1 MPVMEGVS
9 IFSLVA
15 RRAREWAENEK
26 SNSRSAAGAVLRHI
40 ESAGKMRLPQREA
53 IEARLWLKF
62 VGGNETLANAVMSGI
77 FIGED
82 TPPRCA
88 YIPPEYPEAQKFF
101 IALAD
106 SHGVRRLDTLA
117 RGRSRPAEEWEADLK
132 RILGGYDYPNR
143 VHSLPM
149 GAGKTYLM
157 AAFIYLDLHFSRL
170 LSGDSRFARNFVVLA
185 PHAAKTAILPSLKT
199 IGEFDPEW
207 VLPKNAAA
215 EARGE
220 IQVEVLDAPK
230 ANPKSTGV
238 NNPNLEKVNRLLQS
252 RGGEN
257 VRGLVF
263 ITNAEKVVLE
273 RLDEYVEVKLGAR
286 KKEEARKHNELRDCM
301 AKIPALSVFLDEAHH
316 TYSRNETD
324 EKKLRQAVA
333 VLDNGGNLREVEG
346 FSGTPL
352 GKTQMDIGG
361 CTIRPKYLQDVL
373 YHFPLAK
380 GIGRFLKTP
389 KVVGYE
395 DVREEAFVSK
405 ALDEFFGDYDIEYQS
420 GAKSKIAFYCPT
432 VAALNKEILPAV
444 KKWLEKNRPGRDD
457 EVLCYYTKNAK
468 NKGYPLPKDAL
479 ASFHSLDSPSSRKR
493 VVLLVAVGK
502 EGWDC
507 RSLTAVALPRRLTT
521 NEFVLQTSCRC
532 LREVDDAEKEK
543 ALIVLGAGN
552 MKILADE
559 LRAVHDISIDEFQSG
574 IRGVEARVLKRK
586 HPLGRLQFKQAKVRW
601 ILESGKAEEPP
612 SARLQKFS
620 VADFVESHPSV
631 GVVREGEI
639 GGGGRITR
647 QTVAAADGGLMQ
659 TPLAETYWNFL
670 LDVERACFG
679 LRTAAE
685 LGREFGDELSRI
697 YRDFDSER
705 KWFANHHNGN
715 ICAEFVGAAAAC
727 LAEAR
732 MHRREES
739 LENADIQL
747 LEWRTDAPAVR
758 VKDGN
763 ILPEGVDY
771 YHPSATMD
779 IVMDALIG
787 DCDKRDISFN
797 YAPYSF
803 DSGYEKKALLELL
816 KEEALSDLELY
827 YNGMRHADLSAF
839 AIQTERG
846 RYTPDFLLLKRK
858 GGAAW
863 RKGEPVAPVAKVLI
877 IETKGG
883 IYDND
888 DFHAKEKFVRDV
900 FLRHNPNFRY
910 HCLRQEEDFDVQLAQ
925 LREVVAGWMDNDQG
939 ERQ

>member
-1 MPVMEGVS
+1 MPIMEGIS
-9 IFSLVA
+9 IFSLA
-15 RRAREWAENEK
+15 TQRAQEWAEDEK
-26 SNSRSAAGAVLRHI
+26 SNSRSAVGAVLQHI
-40 ESAGKMRLPQREA
+40 DSAGKMRLPQREA

-62 VGGNETLANAVMSGI
+62 VGGNKTLAKAVMDGI
-77 FIGED
+77 FIDGD
-82 TPPRCA
+82 TPGCDRIRPG
-88 YIPPEYPEAQKFF
+88 YPEAQKFF

-106 SHGVRRLDTLA
+106 SHKAKKLEDLA
-117 RGRSRPAEEWEADLK
+117 RDLSRSAGDWEADLK
-132 RILGGYDYPNR
+132 KMLGGYDYPNR

-170 LSGDSRFARNFVVLA
+170 LPGDPRFARNFVVLA

-252 RGGEN
+252 RGGESA
-257 VRGLVF
+257 RGLVF

-273 RLDEYVEVKLGAR
+273 RLDEYVEVKMGAR
-286 KKEEARKHNELRDCM
+286 KEEEARKHNELRDCM
-301 AKIPALSVFLDEAHH
+301 ARIPALSVFLDEAHH
-316 TYSRNETD
+316 TYSRNEND
-324 EKKLRQAVA
+324 EKKLRKAVA
-333 VLDNGGNLREVEG
+333 VLADGGNLREAEG

-361 CTIRPKYLQDVL
+361 CKIRPKYLQDVL

-389 KVVGYE
+389 KVAGYE
-395 DVREEAFVSK
+395 NVREEAFVSK
-405 ALDEFFGDYDIEYQS
+405 ALDEFFTGYDIAYKS

-432 VAALNKEILPAV
+432 VAALNEEVLPAV

-457 EVLCYYTKNAK
+457 EVLCYYAK
-468 NKGYPLPKDAL
+468 NKDYPLPKDAL
-479 ASFHSLDSPSSRKR
+479 ASFHSLDSPSNRKR
-493 VVLLVAVGK
+493 IVLLVAVGR

-507 RSLTAVALPRRLTT
+507 RSLTAVALPRRPTT

-532 LREVDDAEKEK
+532 LREVDDAKKEK
-543 ALIVLGAGN
+543 ALIVLGEGN
-552 MKILADE
+552 MRILEEE

-631 GVVREGEI
+631 GRVREGEI
-639 GGGGRITR
+639 GGGGQITR
-647 QTVAAADGGLMQ
+647 QTVAAADGNLMQ
-659 TPLAETYWNFL
+659 TPLAETYWDFL

-685 LGREFGDELSRI
+685 LGREFDDELSRI

-747 LEWRTDAPAVR
+747 LEWRTDAPTVR

-763 ILPEGVDY
+763 ILPEGVAY
-771 YHPSATMD
+771 YHSPATMD
-779 IVMDALIG
+779 RLMDALIG

-803 DSGYEKKALLELL
+803 DSGYEKEALLELL
-816 KEEALSDLELY
+816 KEEALSGLELY
-827 YNGMRHADLSAF
+827 YNGMRHADLSVF

-863 RKGEPVAPVAKVLI
+863 RKGAPVAPVAKVLI

-883 IYDND
+883 IYDNE

-900 FLRHNPNFRY
+900 FLPHNPNFSY
-910 HCLRQEEDFDVQLAQ
+910 LCFRQEKDFQVQLVQ
-925 LREVVAGWMDNDQG
+925 LREAVAEWMDNDKG

>member
-1 MPVMEGVS
+1 MPIMEGIS
-9 IFSLVA
+9 IFSLAA

-26 SNSRSAAGAVLRHI
+26 NNSRSAAGAVLRHI
-40 ESAGKMRLPQREA
+40 DSAGKMRLPQREA

-62 VGGNETLANAVMSGI
+62 VGGNKTLAKAVMSGI

-82 TPPRCA
+82 TPPGCGHIR
-88 YIPPEYPEAQKFF
+88 PGYPEAQKFF

-106 SHGVRRLDTLA
+106 SHKAKKLEDLA
-117 RGRSRPAEEWEADLK
+117 RGLSRSAGDWEADLK
-132 RILGGYDYPNR
+132 KMLGGYDYPNR

-252 RGGEN
+252 RGGESA
-257 VRGLVF
+257 RGLVF

-273 RLDEYVEVKLGAR
+273 RLDDDEYVEVKMGAR
-286 KKEEARKHNELRDCM
+286 KNEEARKHNELRDCM

-316 TYSRNETD
+316 TYSRDESE
-324 EKKLRQAVA
+324 EKKLRKAVA
-333 VLDNGGNLREVEG
+333 VLADGGNLREVEG

-373 YHFPLAK
+373 YHFPLANS
-380 GIGRFLKTP
+380 IGRFLKTP

-405 ALDEFFGDYDIEYQS
+405 ALDEFFDDYDIEYQS

-432 VAALNKEILPAV
+432 VAALNEEILPAV
-444 KKWLEKNRPGRDD
+444 KKWLEKNRPGRGD
-457 EVLCYYTKNAK
+457 EVLCYYAK
-468 NKGYPLPKDAL
+468 NKDYPLPKDAL

-493 VVLLVAVGK
+493 IVLLVAVGR

-507 RSLTAVALPRRLTT
+507 RSLTAVALPRRPTSKEL
-521 NEFVLQTSCRC
+521 VLQTSCRC

-559 LRAVHDISIDEFQSG
+559 LRAVHDISIDQFQSG
-574 IRGVEARVLKRK
+574 IRGVDARVLKRK
-586 HPLGRLQFKQAKVRW
+586 HPLGRLQFKQAGVRW
-601 ILESGKAEEPP
+601 ILESKTAEEPP
-612 SARLQKFS
+612 SWRLQKFS
-620 VADFVESHPSV
+620 VAEFKESRPSV
-631 GVVREGEI
+631 SVKREGEI
-639 GGGGRITR
+639 GEGGRITR
-647 QTVAAADGGLMQ
+647 QTTEEVRGGLAQ
-659 TPLAETYWNFL
+659 APLAETYRDFL
-670 LDVERACFG
+670 MDVQRACFG
-679 LRTAAE
+679 WRTAAA
-685 LGREFGDELSRI
+685 LDRDFGGELSRI
-697 YRDFDSER
+697 YGDFDSER
-705 KWFANHHNGN
+705 KWFANHHDKN

-727 LAEAR
+727 LVEAQR
-732 MHRREES
+732 HRREEFV
-739 LENADIQL
+739 EGADIQL
-747 LEWRTDAPAVR
+747 LEWRTDAPTVQVR
-758 VKDGN
+758 GSNV
-763 ILPEGVDY
+763 LPEGVSY
-771 YHPSATMD
+771 YHPPATMD
-779 IVMDALIG
+779 KMMDILIG
-787 DCDKRDISFN
+787 DCDTHDISFN

-803 DSGYEKKALLELL
+803 DSGYEKEALLELL
-816 KEEALSDLELY
+816 KEKALSGLELY
-827 YNGMRHADLSAF
+827 YNGMRHADLSTF
-839 AIQTERG
+839 AIRTERG

-863 RKGEPVAPVAKVLI
+863 RKGASAAPVAKVLI

-883 IYDND
+883 IYDNE

-900 FLRHNPNFRY
+900 FLPHNPNFRY
-910 HCLRQEEDFDVQLAQ
+910 HCLRQEEDFQVQLAQ
-925 LREVVAGWMDNDQG
+925 LREVVAEWMDNDQG

>member
-1 MPVMEGVS
+1 MPIMEGIS
-9 IFSLVA
+9 IFSLAA

-26 SNSRSAAGAVLRHI
+26 NNSRSAAGAVLRHI
-40 ESAGKMRLPQREA
+40 DSAGKMRLPQREA

-62 VGGNETLANAVMSGI
+62 VGGNQTLAKAVMSGI

-82 TPPRCA
+82 TPPGCDR
-88 YIPPEYPEAQKFF
+88 IRSGYPEAQKFF
-101 IALAD
+101 IALAN
-106 SHGVRRLDTLA
+106 SHKAKKLEDLA
-117 RGRSRPAEEWEADLK
+117 LGLSRSNGDWEADLK
-132 RILGGYDYPNR
+132 KMLGGYDYPNR

-170 LSGDSRFARNFVVLA
+170 LPGDSRFARNFVVLA

-252 RGGEN
+252 RGGESA
-257 VRGLVF
+257 RGLVF

-273 RLDEYVEVKLGAR
+273 RLDEYVEVGLGRR

-316 TYSRNETD
+316 TYSRKEND
-324 EKKLRQAVA
+324 EKKLRKAVA
-333 VLDNGGNLREVEG
+333 VLAKGGNLREAEG

-352 GKTQMDIGG
+352 GKTRMNIGG
-361 CTIRPKYLQDVL
+361 CKIRPKYLQDVL

-389 KVVGYE
+389 KVAGYE
-395 DVREEAFVSK
+395 NVREEAFVSN
-405 ALDEFFGDYDIEYQS
+405 ALDEFFTGYDIKYKS

-432 VAALNKEILPAV
+432 VAALNEEILPAV
-444 KKWLEKNRPGRDD
+444 KKWLEKNRPRRDD
-457 EVLCYYTKNAK
+457 EVLCYYAK
-468 NKGYPLPKDAL
+468 NKDYPLPKDAL

-493 VVLLVAVGK
+493 IVLLVAVGR

-507 RSLTAVALPRRLTT
+507 RSLTAVALPRRPTT
-521 NEFVLQTSCRC
+521 REFVLQTSCRC
-532 LREVDDAEKEK
+532 LREVDDAKKEK
-543 ALIVLGAGN
+543 ALIVLGEGN
-552 MKILADE
+552 MRILEEE
-559 LRAVHDISIDEFQSG
+559 LLAVHNISIDEFQSG
-574 IRGVEARVLKRK
+574 IREAETRVLKRK
-586 HPLGRLQFKQAKVRW
+586 HPLGRLQFKQATVRW

-612 SARLQKFS
+612 SARLQKFR
-620 VADFVESHPSV
+620 VTDFVKSHPSV
-631 GVVREGEI
+631 GRVRGGEI
-639 GGGGRITR
+639 GRGGRITR
-647 QTVAAADGGLMQ
+647 QTVAEAGGNLMQ

-685 LGREFGDELSRI
+685 LDREFGDELSRI
-697 YRDFDSER
+697 YRDFHSER

-727 LAEAR
+727 LVEAR
-732 MHRREES
+732 MHRRKES

-747 LEWRTDAPAVR
+747 LEWRTDAPTVR

-763 ILPEGVDY
+763 ILPEGVAY
-771 YHPSATMD
+771 YHSPTTMD
-779 IVMDALIG
+779 KMMEILIG
-787 DCDKRDISFN
+787 DCDTHDISFN

-803 DSGYEKKALLELL
+803 DSGYEKEALLELL
-816 KEEALSDLELY
+816 KEKAFSGLELY

-839 AIQTERG
+839 AIRTGRG
-846 RYTPDFLLLKRK
+846 RYTPDFLLLKRE

-863 RKGEPVAPVAKVLI
+863 RKGATVAPVAKVLI
-877 IETKGG
+877 IETKGE
-883 IYDND
+883 IYND
-888 DFHAKEKFVRDV
+888 KIFRAKEKFVRDV
-900 FLRHNPNFRY
+900 FLRDNPNFRY
-910 HCLRQEEDFDVQLAQ
+910 HCIQQEENFQVQLAQ
-925 LREVVAGWMDNDQG
+925 LRKEVAVWMGNDQG

>member
-1 MPVMEGVS
+1 MPIMEGIS
-9 IFSLVA
+9 IFSLAA

-26 SNSRSAAGAVLRHI
+26 NNSRSAAGAVLRHI
-40 ESAGKMRLPQREA
+40 DSAGKMRLPQREA

-62 VGGNETLANAVMSGI
+62 VGGNETLAKAVMSGI

-82 TPPRCA
+82 TPPGCDR
-88 YIPPEYPEAQKFF
+88 IRSGYPEAQKFF
-101 IALAD
+101 IALAN
-106 SHGVRRLDTLA
+106 SHKAKKLEDLA
-117 RGRSRPAEEWEADLK
+117 CGFSRSDGDWEADLK
-132 RILGGYDYPNR
+132 KMLGGYDYPNR

-170 LSGDSRFARNFVVLA
+170 LPGDSRFARNFVVLA

-252 RGGEN
+252 RGGESA
-257 VRGLVF
+257 RGLVF

-273 RLDEYVEVKLGAR
+273 RLDEYVEVKMGGR
-286 KKEEARKHNELRDCM
+286 KEEEARKHNELRDCM

-316 TYSRNETD
+316 TYSRDESE
-324 EKKLRQAVA
+324 EKKLRKAVA
-333 VLDNGGNLREVEG
+333 VLADGGNLREVEG

-373 YHFPLAK
+373 YHFPLANS
-380 GIGRFLKTP
+380 IGRFLKTP

-395 DVREEAFVSK
+395 NVREEAFVSN
-405 ALDEFFGDYDIEYQS
+405 ALDEFFGGYDIEYQS

-432 VAALNKEILPAV
+432 VAALNEEVLPAV
-444 KKWLEKNRPGRDD
+444 KKWLEKNRPGCDD
-457 EVLCYYTKNAK
+457 EVLCYYTKNK
-468 NKGYPLPKDAL
+468 DYPLPKDAL

-493 VVLLVAVGK
+493 IVLLVAVGR

-507 RSLTAVALPRRLTT
+507 RSLTAVALPRRPTSKEL
-521 NEFVLQTSCRC
+521 VLQTSCRC
-532 LREVDDAEKEK
+532 LREVDNAEKEK
-543 ALIVLGAGN
+543 ALIVLGEGN

-559 LRAVHDISIDEFQSG
+559 LRAVHDISIDEFQRG
-574 IRGVEARVLKRK
+574 IRGVDARVLKRK
-586 HPLGRLQFKQAKVRW
+586 HPLGRLQFKQVKVRW

-620 VADFVESHPSV
+620 VADFVKSHPSV
-631 GVVREGEI
+631 GVKRGGRIGE
-639 GGGGRITR
+639 GGRITR
-647 QTVAAADGGLMQ
+647 QTTAAADGNLMQ

-679 LRTAAE
+679 LRTAAG

-747 LEWRTDAPAVR
+747 LEWRTDAPTVR
-758 VKDGN
+758 VKGGN

-771 YHPSATMD
+771 YHPPATMD
-779 IVMDALIG
+779 KLMDVLID
-787 DCDKRDISFN
+787 DCDTHDISFN

-816 KEEALSDLELY
+816 KEEALSGLELY

-839 AIQTERG
+839 AIQTGRG

-863 RKGEPVAPVAKVLI
+863 REGEPVAPVAKVLI

-883 IYDND
+883 IYDNA
-888 DFHAKEKFVRDV
+888 DFHAKEKFVRDA

-925 LREVVAGWMDNDQG
+925 LREEVAGWMGNDQG